1 MAFPVKAGSAPKA
14 LEAMAILGLEG
25 LSVTMPHKAAVAAAL
40 TNLTPSAQALGAV
53 NCVFKKDGELWG
65 DSTDGDGL
73 VDAVILHSHGTAA
86 EPAFDR
92 KRVLV
97 VGTGGAGRSICEA
110 IGRRCDADLYV
121 AGRTFDRVA
130 DAARLAD
137 GATAISTDEV
147 DDLDNIDVLINA
159 TSVGMTGGPDE
170 QGLVVPPAVFGE
182 GQLVVDI
189 VYQPRVTPLLAAA
202 REKGSTTM
210 NGVPM
215 LVHQAALA
223 FHRWTGQEPPLN
235 AMTQAVELELPS

>member
-1 MAFPVKAGSAPKA
+1 
-14 LEAMAILGLEG
+14 
-25 LSVTMPHKAAVAAAL
+25 
-40 TNLTPSAQALGAV
+40 
-53 NCVFKKDGELWG
+53 
-65 DSTDGDGL
+65 
-73 VDAVILHSHGTAA
+73 
-86 EPAFDR
+86 
-92 KRVLV
+92 
-97 VGTGGAGRSICEA
+97 
-110 IGRRCDADLYV
+110 
-121 AGRTFDRVA
+121 
-130 DAARLAD
+130 
-137 GATAISTDEV
+137 
-147 DDLDNIDVLINA
+147 
-159 TSVGMTGGPDE
+159 MTGGPDE